1 MKTIKGCTV
10 KELREFLAK
19 LPDELTVEVVR
30 EETKGY
36 STYTTWEAL
45 VLPTDESMNN
55 SDTVYVGDKYIEL
68 GSR

>member
-1 MKTIKGCTV
+1 MTTKGCTV

-19 LPDELTVEVVR
+19 LPDDMTVEVVR